1 MRVDRRS
8 LKRRR
13 LRHVEG
19 EVGLDRLHA
28 ASRREESAP
37 EEVALGRA
45 ALPRPA
51 RAKPLAGRL
60 EQRLDGPRAEQVT
73 RGTFAPCLAMHVR
86 ATAVRRNDPIRDPQ
100 AYTAWIRRHQGG
112 NTGLCRAEHT
122 VSTPATNTLNTAEY
136 SGVRLLSSASW
147 STRLRLPLLRPR
159 AAWSPSSL
167 SAIPSLDRRRTDAAA
182 AHGSVASAQT
192 DRGTTSIEETNVMA
206 HL

>member
-112 NTGLCRAEHT
+112 NTGLCRAKHREYGIVQSRAHGEHT
-122 VSTPATNTLNTAEY
+122 GHEY
-136 SGVRLLSSASW
+136 SEYGGIQRSPSPLECQLEYKTTSSAS
-147 STRLRLPLLRPR
+147 TPPR
-159 AAWSPSSL
+159 RMVAVLAVCDPK
-167 SAIPSLDRRRTDAAA
+167 PGPTEDRRRGGAR
-182 AHGSVASAQT
+182 Q
-192 DRGTTSIEETNVMA
+192 RG
-206 HL
+206 